1 MASKAPAD
9 PRLELGYPLTQQHV
23 GAQVAVLYEGNIW
36 DGDKPS
42 WTCCEII
49 AVRAETLEVRLR
61 HDDFEARDRN
71 GNSLGSHETWIRLQP
86 GSVAQGSTAWTGYDL
101 QDHYRWDL
109 RAPQG
114 LVVQRGP
121 TAWADLQP
129 RLNGATI
136 LAFKKLEWTSGSS
149 WSQLAEGMKT
159 LRTLVALDFSHC
171 DSLKDDAVTALSEA
185 IRIAT
190 PPLASLHLGS
200 VFVLRILA

>member
-23 GAQVAVLYEGNIW
+23 GAQVAVLYEGNTW
-36 DGDKPS
+36 GVDRPS

-49 AVRAETLEVRLR
+49 AVRAETFEVRLR
-61 HDDFEARDRN
+61 HDGFEARDRY

-86 GSVAQGSTAWTGYDL
+86 ESVAQGSTAWTGYDFQYHL
-101 QDHYRWDL
+101 RWDL

-114 LVVQRGP
+114 LVVKRGP
-121 TAWADLQP
+121 TTWTDLQP

-136 LAFKKLEWTSGSS
+136 LAFKKLQWTSGSS

-159 LRTLVALDFSHC
+159 LRTLVALDFSQVQFT
-171 DSLKDDAVTALSEA
+171 K
-185 IRIAT
+185 
-190 PPLASLHLGS
+190 G
-200 VFVLRILA
+200 